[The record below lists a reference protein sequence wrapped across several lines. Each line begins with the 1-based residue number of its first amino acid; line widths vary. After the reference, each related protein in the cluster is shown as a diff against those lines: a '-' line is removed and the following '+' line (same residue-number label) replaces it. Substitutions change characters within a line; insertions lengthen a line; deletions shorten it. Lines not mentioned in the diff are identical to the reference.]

1 MQPLEQPIVKDL
13 VFIGGGHSHAIALK
27 MFGIKPLPGIRL
39 TLISD
44 VSHTPYSGML
54 PGHIAGFYNYDEA
67 HIDLRTLAKFAGAR
81 FKSDRAVDLDLTNN
95 RVICANSS
103 PIPFDILSIDIG
115 STPETISVRGAAE
128 LAIPAK
134 PVPQFL
140 QHWNR
145 LLEEASQS
153 SQNSLSLAIVGGGA
167 GGVELALAMQARLH
181 PIYQNLEIHLFQ
193 RGAEIMPQHNRYVRR
208 NLQAILSRRSA
219 QLHLGETVCALEK
232 LPEKYQHKSLPE
244 IQDKLEKEILVICN
258 SGLTVECDR
267 VFWVTHASAPKW
279 LAESGLSTDPAGFIQ
294 VKDTLQSLSHPHI
307 FASGDIATNPRH
319 PRPKAGV
326 FAVRQGK
333 PLFDNLQR
341 FFLGKPLKPYKP
353 QKQLLALIGTGT
365 GEAIASRGSLG
376 LGPSRLLWCWK
387 DWIDRKFMAKF
398 SDLQ

>member
-1 MQPLEQPIVKDL
+1 MQPLQQPIVKDL

-27 MFGIKPLPGIRL
+27 MFGIKPLPGIRI

-67 HIDLRTLAKFAGAR
+67 HIDLRSLAKFARAR
-81 FKSDRAVDLDLTNN
+81 LHLDRAVGLDLTNN

-103 PIPFDILSIDIG
+103 PIDFDILSIDIG
-115 STPETISVRGAAE
+115 STPATISVPGASE

-140 QHWNR
+140 HHWNQI
-145 LLEEASQS
+145 LEQTSQS
-153 SQNSLSLAIVGGGA
+153 TQNPVRLGIVGGGA
-167 GGVELALAMQARLH
+167 GGVELALAIQARLH
-181 PIYQNLEIHLFQ
+181 DLHNLEIHLFQ

-208 NLQAILSRRSA
+208 KLQAIFSRRSI
-219 QLHLGETVCALEK
+219 QLHLGETVSALEK
-232 LPEKYQHKSLPE
+232 LPEKRSDKSPPA
-244 IQDKLEKEILVICN
+244 IQEKLDKEILVICN

-267 VFWVTHASAPKW
+267 VFWVTNASAPKW
-279 LAESGLSTDPAGFIQ
+279 LAESGLSTDSAGFIQ
-294 VKDTLQSLSHPHI
+294 VQDTLQSLSHPHI

-365 GEAIASRGSLG
+365 GEAIASRGSIG
-376 LGPSRLLWCWK
+376 LGPYRLLWYWK